1 MLSLRRPGCSLL
13 LIREFPRFPGG
24 VRVGLEAADWE
35 WTPGGSFTV
44 SGMMGLRRCS
54 RCLKEALEHSE
65 VEEAQLNTEE
75 VELAGVRFGAE
86 TRPVKAFGRWARSD
100 GLGGQTGLYL
110 FSWAPPRP
118 ALLQS
123 RRHRPSPSLVQTFRL
138 RAVNGGA
145 LLLVQETLGA
155 QRGLGVQVLLV

>member
-1 MLSLRRPGCSLL
+1 M
-13 LIREFPRFPGG
+13 
-24 VRVGLEAADWE
+24 
-35 WTPGGSFTV
+35 
-44 SGMMGLRRCS
+44 
-54 RCLKEALEHSE
+54 EALEDSE

-75 VELAGVRFGAE
+75 VELAGVRFGRE
-86 TRPVKAFGRWARSD
+86 IRPPGTLGRWARFG

-138 RAVNGGA
+138 
-145 LLLVQETLGA
+145 
-155 QRGLGVQVLLV
+155 